1 MSEIKT
7 NGLLGLLGA
16 LIVLLVIFLPFS
28 LVWAINTLLGQSNP
42 YNFTTWLA
50 AVVVISICRMP
61 NAKDS

>member
-1 MSEIKT
+1 MQNGIF
-7 NGLLGLLGA
+7 GLLCLLIGLL
-16 LIVLLVIFLPFS
+16 IVFLPFS

-50 AVVVISICRMP
+50 AVVIISICRMP

>member
-1 MSEIKT
+1 MQ
-7 NGLLGLLGA
+7 NGLFGLLFLLIGL
-16 LIVLLVIFLPFS
+16 LIVFVPFS

-50 AVVVISICRMP
+50 ATVLISILRIP